1 MTLENVAGLLTPDFK
16 GYLKSVVASL
26 LSMQYQVRVQV
37 YNASSYG
44 DPQHRKRLFIVAS
57 RHDCLLPPSP
67 LPTHGIG
74 RSLLPIKTCKDA
86 LQMFEKEPTGSG
98 AVVSYSAET
107 KIWNHVA
114 PRVTPNKEDYELKA
128 DEPSRTILAR
138 SRPHVHYNGNRY
150 ISVRLVQH
158 NITSRIY
165 SSLTNAHSHLLSER
179 LQLSNPFPLIT
190 DSSALFLLNTRK

>member
-1 MTLENVAGLLTPDFK
+1 MTFENVAGLLIPDFK

-44 DPQHRKRLFIVAS
+44 DPQHRKRLFIIAS

-67 LPTHGIG
+67 LPTHGLG
-74 RSLLPIKTCKDA
+74 RSLLPIKTSKDA
-86 LQMFEKEPTGSG
+86 LQMFENEPTVSG
-98 AVVSYSAET
+98 AVVSYSADT
-107 KIWNHVA
+107 MIWNHVA
-114 PRVTPNKEDYELKA
+114 PRVAPNKEDYELRA
-128 DEPSRTILAR
+128 DEPSRTLLAR
-138 SRPHVHYNGNRY
+138 SRPHVHYKGNRY

-158 NITSRIY
+158 NTSRIS
-165 SSLTNAHSHLLSER
+165 SSLTNAHSHLVLSER

-190 DSSALFLLNTRK
+190 DSLALFLRNTLK